1 MKQKPITVM
10 KIAFCVLLVVSLVCA
25 CLGVRI
31 GRNRL
36 HVELSDVRNADIL
49 DRLCDDFDGN
59 ADLLDGFS
67 ISRESFY
74 DAFVCN
80 AASYYG
86 QKLLVTAQ
94 NRTRQDITVLG
105 LRVHPEDEDAY
116 GVYVS
121 STPLAAVTVPAGTKE
136 PKNIWFYL
144 IDDRD
149 NEEALEILRRAYTL
163 ELLYVDASTGYTRLA
178 DVPSDVLQAET
189 IRSEGRATAFQ
200 TLPHVSST
208 VASRE

>member
-1 MKQKPITVM
+1 MPKPTNAITPAPNVVKPGVQPKNEPASTATVSTPTAYQQNLQQPVKQDKWYAGDYPT
-10 KIAFCVLLVVSLVCA
+10 
-25 CLGVRI
+25 
-31 GRNRL
+31 
-36 HVELSDVRNADIL
+36 
-49 DRLCDDFDGN
+49 
-59 ADLLDGFS
+59 
-67 ISRESFY
+67 SREMLGRIYSIY
-74 DAFVCN
+74 HEDKD
-80 AASYYG
+80 YG

-200 TLPHVSST
+200 TLTHVSST